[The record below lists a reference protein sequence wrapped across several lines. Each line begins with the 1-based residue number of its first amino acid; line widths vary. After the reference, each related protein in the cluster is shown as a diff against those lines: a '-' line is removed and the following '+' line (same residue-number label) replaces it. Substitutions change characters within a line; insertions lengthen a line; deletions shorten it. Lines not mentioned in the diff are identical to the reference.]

1 MDGQNLSGKV
11 ALVTGST
18 SGIGR
23 GIALELARQ
32 GAYVLVTGR
41 RHQRMQETIRMIREM
56 GGDARGC
63 PLDVTDKDEIFRFFN
78 TFVKETGIDIFV
90 NNAGITTVKD
100 FLENTSDE
108 IESICRTNLLGA
120 VYCTQQAARLMTD
133 QKRGGTIIMI
143 TSCNAYAPLPGQSFY
158 SAIKCALEGL
168 VKGIAWELAPYRIRV
183 NAVAPGAVVSEL
195 TGIKTEEEQTA
206 AGKGIPIPRMGQPDE
221 IGKAVCFLA
230 SDNASYITGTSL
242 LVDGGIILRNA

>member
-1 MDGQNLSGKV
+1 MDGLNLSGKT

-23 GIALELARQ
+23 GIALELARR

-41 RHQRMQETIRMIREM
+41 RSERIQETVEMIRDL
-56 GGDARGC
+56 GGEADGC
-63 PLDVTDKDEIFRFFN
+63 PMDVADKDGISQFFD
-78 TFVKETGIDIFV
+78 TFVKDKGIDIFV

-100 FLENTSDE
+100 FLDNASDE

-120 VYCTQQAARLMTD
+120 VYCTQQAARLMTA
-133 QKRGGTIIMI
+133 QKRGGSIIMI
-143 TSCNAYAPLPGQSFY
+143 TSCNAYAPLPKQSFY

-195 TGIKTEEEQTA
+195 TGIKTEEEQIA
-206 AGKGIPIPRMGQPDE
+206 AGIGIPIPRMGQPEE

-230 SDNASYITGTSL
+230 SEDASYITGASL

>member
-1 MDGQNLSGKV
+1 MDGQNLSGKT

-23 GIALELARQ
+23 GIALELARR

-41 RHQRMQETIRMIREM
+41 RSERIRETIGMIREL
-56 GGDARGC
+56 GGEADGRTM
-63 PLDVTDKDEIFRFFN
+63 DVADKDDIFQFFD
-78 TFVKETGIDIFV
+78 TFVRDKGIDIFV
-90 NNAGITTVKD
+90 NNAGITTVKG
-100 FLENTSDE
+100 FLDNTPDE

-120 VYCTQQAARLMTD
+120 VYCTQQAARLMTA
-133 QKRGGTIIMI
+133 QNRGGSIIMI
-143 TSCNAYAPLPGQSFY
+143 TSCNAYAPLPRQSFY

-195 TGIKTEEEQTA
+195 TGIKTEEEQIE
-206 AGKGIPIPRMGQPDE
+206 AGKGIPIPRMGQPEE

-230 SDNASYITGTSL
+230 SEDASYITGASL

>member
-1 MDGQNLSGKV
+1 MDGQNLSGKI

-23 GIALELARQ
+23 GIALELARR

-41 RHQRMQETIRMIREM
+41 RSERIRETVGMIREL
-56 GGDARGC
+56 GGKADGR
-63 PLDVTDKDEIFRFFN
+63 PLDVADKDGIVQFFD
-78 TFVKETGIDIFV
+78 TFVKDKGIDIFV
-90 NNAGITTVKD
+90 NNAGITMVKD
-100 FLENTSDE
+100 FLDNTSDE

-120 VYCTQQAARLMTD
+120 AYCTQQAARLMTA
-133 QKRGGTIIMI
+133 QQRGGSIIMI

-195 TGIKTEEEQTA
+195 TGIKTKEEQIE
-206 AGKGIPIPRMGQPDE
+206 AGKGIPIPRMGQPEE

-230 SDNASYITGTSL
+230 SDDASYITGTSL

>member
-1 MDGQNLSGKV
+1 MEGAKLSGKV

-23 GIALELARQ
+23 GIALELARH
-32 GAYVLVTGR
+32 GAYILVTGR
-41 RHQRMQETIRMIREM
+41 RKERIGETVEMIRQL
-56 GGDARGC
+56 GGDAAGC
-63 PLDVTDKDEIFRFFN
+63 PLDVSDRDEITKFFD
-78 TFVKETGIDIFV
+78 TFVKRTGIDIFV

-100 FLENTSDE
+100 FLDNTPDE

-120 VYCTQQAARLMTD
+120 VYCTQQAARLMTA
-133 QKRGGTIIMI
+133 QKRGGSIIMI

-158 SAIKCALEGL
+158 SAIKCGLEGL

-195 TGIKTEEEQTA
+195 TGIKTEEEQIA
-206 AGKGIPIPRMGQPDE
+206 AGKGIPIPRMGQPEE

-230 SDNASYITGTSL
+230 SDDASYITGSSL
-242 LVDGGIILRNA
+242 LVDGGIILRGA